1 MLNVLRFT
9 IVTILLLGQIIAQTF
24 EISGKVLNE
33 SGKKLG
39 NARLTLYS
47 MKHQLVSTVT
57 SRSNGKFKFKKIRPD
72 KYTLNIYG
80 EGGFTSTQEIDLRS
94 ASAKNLEISTSQ
106 DEKQPQLTVKSEI
119 ESVVLSWKPV
129 TGGVEYVVFKD
140 NQELTTVKK
149 PTYKDKVVAG
159 KSYAYN
165 VTAIDKSSEKSTR
178 SLTEYGKALFPPPKN
193 IKAKGS
199 KNTINLTWGSVENAS
214 AYNIYRDDDLVN
226 TTTETSYSD
235 FKLKYDEDYTYVLV
249 TIDHHQEEGSKSNPI
264 PGKTH

>member
-1 MLNVLRFT
+1 MVIRRLVCSMVYALRFT
-9 IVTILLLGQIIAQTF
+9 IVTILLLGQVIAQTF

-119 ESVVLSWKPV
+119 GNVVLSWKPV

-140 NQELTTVKK
+140 NQ
-149 PTYKDKVVAG
+149 
-159 KSYAYN
+159 
-165 VTAIDKSSEKSTR
+165 
-178 SLTEYGKALFPPPKN
+178 
-193 IKAKGS
+193 
-199 KNTINLTWGSVENAS
+199 
-214 AYNIYRDDDLVN
+214 
-226 TTTETSYSD
+226 
-235 FKLKYDEDYTYVLV
+235 
-249 TIDHHQEEGSKSNPI
+249 
-264 PGKTH
+264 